1 MNKKSN
7 NKIVFILAVFLVIIT
22 ITGITKIMQ
31 NDTFFTIAT
40 GNEIIQNGYDNEDHL
55 TWHNNL
61 HFYKLRWAFDVLIAS
76 IFNCWGFKGIY
87 IFVLI
92 IGSITILSLYYILLK
107 QKNSVV
113 LSFLGATI
121 SAILITGV
129 SGFTARGQIISYLLL
144 LWEVFFLEQLVK
156 TNKKRYYLYLGLIS
170 ILIVNFHAS
179 VWMMSEILV
188 LPYLAEA
195 ILAKFIKKQKRIT
208 IENIKIK
215 QMLIVVLILFIGS
228 FLSPIGSY
236 TYTYMFKTIGGIS
249 STFIEELQ
257 FTEISRTIGVS
268 ALLALFSIISLSTKV
283 KIRTRDL
290 LLFYGLLI
298 MAVLARRNKVFLYLI
313 GMIPVINLIQ
323 EFFKMY
329 DTENMLDKALNYL
342 KKGKTILIFAIL
354 LFILVAPNIIKRIK
368 EPYINKK
375 AYPVEAVNYIKN
387 NLNYKNMRIYNHFN
401 FGSYLEF
408 CNIKAFV
415 DSRSEIYCKEFNN
428 VEILQDWLDVRDF
441 RVHYDE
447 VFKKYN
453 IDYVIVYNEEGI
465 NTYLNKD
472 NNCNKIYE
480 DEYFSIYNVKK

>member
-76 IFNCWGFKGIY
+76 IFNCWEFKGIY

-113 LSFLGATI
+113 LSFFGATI

-329 DTENMLDKALNYL
+329 DTEDMLDKALNYL

-472 NNCNKIYE
+472 NNCNNIYE
-480 DEYFSIYNVKK
+480 DEDFSIYNVKK